1 MNENKNEIENNASL
15 MEQFFQFIMLLRR
28 YQFHVRG
35 DQEHFGD
42 PHRGQGRVLALLK
55 IKPEITQKE
64 LTYLLNM
71 RNQSLGELLTKLE
84 RSGLI
89 TRAPSEQDR
98 RVMNVKLTE
107 AGAEAAD
114 QLEQR
119 QQDENKLF
127 DCLNEDEQAKL
138 SEYLNRLIGQMTKQ
152 IGGGASSEQH
162 PGDFW
167 GGHGRHRPHGKGP
180 HGFRFQRKPGF
191 PSFGWGPG
199 RAPFDERFGGP
210 RSGQDQGRD

>member
-1 MNENKNEIENNASL
+1 MNENNTSL
-15 MEQFFQFIMLLRR
+15 MEQIFQFMKLLRR

-35 DQEHFGD
+35 DQDHFGD

-64 LTYLLNM
+64 LTYVLNM

-84 RSGLI
+84 RNGLI
-89 TRAPSEQDR
+89 TRAPSEDDR

-107 AGAEAAD
+107 AGAKAAD

-127 DCLNEDEQAKL
+127 DCLNEEEQAKL
-138 SEYLNRLIGQMTKQ
+138 SEYMNRLIDQMEQ
-152 IGGGASSEQH
+152 QLGGDAGS
-162 PGDFW
+162 GDFW
-167 GGHGRHRPHGKGP
+167 GGHGRHRPPFGPNGNGP
-180 HGFRFQRKPGF
+180 HGFRFQRKMGF
-191 PSFGWGPG
+191 PNLGWGPD
-199 RAPFDERFGGP
+199 RVPRDERFGGP
-210 RSGQDQGRD
+210 RSGQDHQH

>member
-1 MNENKNEIENNASL
+1 MNENENENNATL
-15 MEQFFQFIMLLRR
+15 MEQLFQFIMLLRR

-84 RSGLI
+84 RNGLI
-89 TRAPSEQDR
+89 TRSPSEQDR

-107 AGAEAAD
+107 TGAEAAD

-152 IGGGASSEQH
+152 IGAGASSEH
-162 PGDFW
+162 NPGDFW

-180 HGFRFQRKPGF
+180 HGFRFHRTTGF
-191 PSFGWGPG
+191 PSFGWGRH
-199 RAPFDERFGGP
+199 RAPGDERFGGP
-210 RSGQDQGRD
+210 RSGQDHGQE

>member
-1 MNENKNEIENNASL
+1 MNENENNASL

-84 RSGLI
+84 RNGLI

-107 AGAEAAD
+107 AGAEAAN

-119 QQDENKLF
+119 QQDENRLF

-138 SEYLNRLIGQMTKQ
+138 SEYLNRLIGQMEQQ
-152 IGGGASSEQH
+152 IGAGASSEH
-162 PGDFW
+162 NPGDIW
-167 GGHGRHRPHGKGP
+167 GGHGRHRPHFGPNGKGP
-180 HGFRFQRKPGF
+180 HGSRYQRKMGF
-191 PSFGWGPG
+191 PVGWGQY
-199 RAPFDERFGGP
+199 RASMDERFSGP
-210 RSGQDQGRD
+210 RSGQDHGQD